1 MDAVNLTK
9 YNPKTFEDR
18 PSTMLLRHL
27 LMVWIHPAITL
38 SDALRPLREKE
49 PTIKALPAINGDAAR
64 AAADESGARWESGNP
79 LSTIDGMPIGIKDLL
94 ETKDMPTQM
103 GCDAYEG
110 NFPKRDNAAV
120 WALRQAGAVILCKT
134 VTAELGGSHPGP
146 TNNPFDL
153 ARTAGGSSSVPR
165 PQLRPT
171 CFLRRLAHRSA

>member
-1 MDAVNLTK
+1 MDAVTPTK
-9 YNPKTFEDR
+9 YDPKTFKGLTFHNAVAAFSDGSDSPRDYLER
-18 PSTMLLRHL
+18 CLA
-27 LMVWIHPAITL
+27 AI
-38 SDALRPLREKE
+38 AEKE
-49 PTIKALPAINGDAAR
+49 PTIKALPAINEDGAR

-153 ARTAGGSSSVPR
+153 ARTPG
-165 PQLRPT
+165 
-171 CFLRRLAHRSA
+171 